1 MPVANI
7 SGSSQTIAAP
17 GATAV
22 VYRGFSLRET
32 SGSASALVVVF
43 DGSATGTILD
53 EVALAAGESARE
65 LYNNFTMKA
74 GSGLFVQVVSGAVA
88 GSIRYEYA

>member
-22 VYRGFSLRET
+22 VYRGFSLLET
-32 SGSASALVVVF
+32 SGSASALVRVF

-53 EVALAAGESARE
+53 EIALTASQSARE
-65 LYNNFTMKA
+65 IYAGFAMKA
-74 GSGLFVQVVSGAVA
+74 GSGLFVQVVSGTVT